1 MRAKKR
7 KDLFS
12 FSVTKRQKEQKKSH
26 CVAFLFFLSP
36 FLPLVISAQ
45 VTPKPQKPNK
55 TIKKPQKNLIKP
67 LKTLKM
73 LQTNLCNK
81 KKRYR
86 QIL

>member
-26 CVAFLFFLSP
+26 CVTFLFFLSP

-45 VTPKPQKPNK
+45 VTPKPKKTNK
-55 TIKKPQKNLIKP
+55 TIKKPK
-67 LKTLKM
+67 KTLKKP
-73 LQTNLCNK
+73 K
-81 KKRYR
+81 KNIKNT
-86 QIL
+86 QNVTDKSM